1 MNILIALPAYNEGLI
16 IGKVIQNIQ
25 KKGYRNIL
33 VVDDHSS
40 DDTAMKAAKVIVIS
54 HPINRGPGAATAT
67 AIAYARA
74 HNFDRL
80 VLLDADGQHD
90 PADIKRLLIASEKYD
105 VVIGSRNISDKNM
118 PFIRRIANRIGSFV
132 TFMFFG
138 LFVHDSQSGFK
149 VFNKKAIDTIE
160 ITFDGFEFCSEIIG
174 EIRRHKLSYTEVPI
188 KVIYSDHSQSK
199 GQSVINGFR
208 MVMRFLFR

>member
-90 PADIKRLLIASEKYD
+90 PADIKRLLIASEKCD